1 MFEESVLPDSHSKRP
16 SWFIAAISAEPLFVA
31 VAIAVPLLTIPRLAP
46 PRLPTA
52 LHFMRQIT
60 AVKLI
65 RADAVHIP
73 VAGKTPLPISPRVL
87 IAPSRIPHHVAPA
100 VDVPSALDY
109 VVVPGTGNSPEGVWD
124 AVEGSTNVPGPPPPA
139 FAPRAHATPPAPVRV
154 SRGVQEAKL
163 INKVVPQYPRL
174 ALPNPAVWDSSVSSR
189 LSERTA
195 ASEKFQVISGPNFL
209 VSAAV
214 EAVKQWIYRPTL
226 LNGESVEVIAP
237 VDINILL
244 NR

>member
-1 MFEESVLPDSHSKRP
+1 MFEQSVLPDSHSKRP

-87 IAPSRIPHHVAPA
+87 VAPSRIPHHVAPA

-109 VVVPGTGNSPEGVWD
+109 VVVPGTGNSSEGVWG

-139 FAPRAHATPPAPVRV
+139 FAPRAHAIPPAPVRV

-163 INKVVPQYPRL
+163 INKVMPQYPRL
-174 ALPNPAVWDSSVSSR
+174 ALQTRQFGTVRLIATVGKDGRIRKISSNQ
-189 LSERTA
+189 RT
-195 ASEKFQVISGPNFL
+195 KLPGFRGGRSG
-209 VSAAV
+209 
-214 EAVKQWIYRPTL
+214 EAVDLAAYI
-226 LNGESVEVIAP
+226 VEWRIS
-237 VDINILL
+237 
-244 NR
+244 